1 MEKPHSANEVF
12 VLFFFCSS
20 LVFLGNQWTMNFS
33 WRFEREKSPKMAS
46 TRLPPKKRAKA
57 DLSAALYA
65 AAEVGNTSPS
75 NDLDIDDDDDGPVW
89 EPEFDLAPRID
100 RLPRHDDAEK
110 AMRVSRALRLRAV
123 KHVMWW
129 NTFHLNPRAKDIYP
143 LSNLTFTH
151 NTGVHSFGLEAD
163 CCTKLWSFLENPQNY
178 NAEGWLVVAGKPFPG
193 YSHYPYV
200 QSPFGQV
207 AVIQEVSVHPI
218 LCDLAIPSLGMH
230 PTFDCPC
237 AAAQDSTHLWQA
249 ELRHCFSWPARG
261 AGVGRR
267 RPVSSQT
274 S

>member
-1 MEKPHSANEVF
+1 M
-12 VLFFFCSS
+12 
-20 LVFLGNQWTMNFS
+20 T
-33 WRFEREKSPKMAS
+33 S
-46 TRLPPKKRAKA
+46 TVLPPKKRAKTN
-57 DLSAALYA
+57 LSLSFQA
-65 AAEVGNTSPS
+65 AAVVTGTSPGG
-75 NDLDIDDDDDGPVW
+75 DFDDNDDGPVW
-89 EPEFDLAPRID
+89 YAEFDLAPRID
-100 RLPRHDDAEK
+100 QVPRHVEAPK
-110 AMRVSRALRLRAV
+110 ALRVSGALKSRV
-123 KHVMWW
+123 IKHVMWW
-129 NTFHLNPRAKDIYP
+129 NTSARNPRAEDMYP

-163 CCTKLWSFLENPQNY
+163 CCTTLWSFLENPQNY

-200 QSPFGQV
+200 QSPHGQV